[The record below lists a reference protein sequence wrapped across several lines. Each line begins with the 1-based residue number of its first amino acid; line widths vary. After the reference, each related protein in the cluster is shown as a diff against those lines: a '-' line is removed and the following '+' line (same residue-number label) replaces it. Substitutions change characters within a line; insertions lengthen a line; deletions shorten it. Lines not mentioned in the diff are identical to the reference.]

1 MIIRIL
7 FVDNSYLD
15 IEICSDGIQIGVLLI
30 EIIVSLIAPIFPG
43 LGRNYLWRLNHSI
56 FPAGDN
62 GSGNKIVDWTKRKT
76 GPMKYFVIGIRRDLS
91 CAHANMRIP
100 TGCINFDKAN
110 NTLLHPERKI
120 ARQFYIIFNFQNLR
134 RIYLSIDCLGQ
145 IKLI

>member
-1 MIIRIL
+1 
-7 FVDNSYLD
+7 
-15 IEICSDGIQIGVLLI
+15 
-30 EIIVSLIAPIFPG
+30 
-43 LGRNYLWRLNHSI
+43 
-56 FPAGDN
+56 
-62 GSGNKIVDWTKRKT
+62 
-76 GPMKYFVIGIRRDLS
+76 MKYFVIGIRRDLS